1 MSSEAES
8 PALGK
13 PGAGL
18 PAGELLIS
26 RLIFAV
32 TRFTDSRESALRR
45 VGAEASRIRELV
57 GALDEGKGSR
67 RVLVP
72 RLLGLE
78 DSSRF
83 WSPFMVVEHLVIVD
97 TNMFRIMT
105 DLVAG
110 RVHPH
115 EARLENFKPAPT
127 SGRSSIDAFGKII
140 AEFEARVPLWPDL
153 HTPCR
158 HAHPWFGPLDAHAWL
173 CLAGMHHAI
182 HRRQLERILKNK
194 GAEET
199 SRIK

>member
-18 PAGELLIS
+18 PAVEQLIS

-32 TRFTDSRESALRR
+32 TRFTDSRESAVRR
-45 VGAEASRIRELV
+45 VGAEARRIRALV
-57 GALDEGKGSR
+57 GALDEAKGSR

-105 DLVAG
+105 DLVSG
-110 RVHPH
+110 RTHPH
-115 EARLENFKPAPT
+115 EARIADFKPAPT
-127 SGRSSIDAFGKII
+127 CVA
-140 AEFEARVPLWPDL
+140 
-153 HTPCR
+153 T
-158 HAHPWFGPLDAHAWL
+158 
-173 CLAGMHHAI
+173 
-182 HRRQLERILKNK
+182 
-194 GAEET
+194 
-199 SRIK
+199 